1 MEKAKIRK
9 ALSTCL
15 KIGIAIFVVF
25 FLFRN
30 DWLTKETFIKLFKVD
45 NLLLIGVSSF
55 FFVGAQLLYA
65 SRFFLL
71 LRAIHFP
78 LHFLNTFKLI
88 MIGNFFNMVIP
99 GMIGGDLIK
108 GFYLFKRERES
119 KGQSA
124 GIIIMDRIFGL
135 LALLSIA
142 AASLI
147 YVLSRKDALLSA
159 YRYES
164 YIILGIVG
172 IILVFFGMLFVLG
185 RNPWVQ
191 ARMNTIL
198 KNIFF
203 RDLFYR
209 LLSSFGAIIQNRR
222 ILICSFLI
230 SLLIQLFSLTSLLI
244 LGQIVFEIHP
254 DVITLAAVSSIVI
267 LIGIIPMTPGNIGW
281 TELIA
286 ALGWS
291 AMGSKAG
298 AETFLYWRILSVF
311 WSIPGGLFYLTFD
324 RKWISIQ
331 KDEEFS

>member
-1 MEKAKIRK
+1 MEKTKVRK
-9 ALSTCL
+9 TLITCL
-15 KIGIAIFVVF
+15 KIGIAFFVVF
-25 FLFRN
+25 YLFRN
-30 DWLTKETFIKLFKVD
+30 DWLTKESFIKLFKVD
-45 NLLLIGVSSF
+45 NLLLIGVSSC
-55 FFVGAQLLYA
+55 FFVSAQLLYA
-65 SRFFLL
+65 FRFFLL
-71 LRAIHFP
+71 LKAINFP
-78 LHFLNTFKLI
+78 LHFLNTFRLI

-99 GMIGGDLIK
+99 GMIGGDLVK
-108 GFYLFKRERES
+108 GFYLFKHEERS

-135 LALLSIA
+135 MALLSIA

-147 YVLSRKDALLSA
+147 YVLWQKDALLSA

-164 YIILGIVG
+164 RIILGVVG
-172 IILVFFGMLFVLG
+172 IILVFFGMLFLLG

-191 ARMNTIL
+191 TKINTIL
-198 KNIFF
+198 KYFF
-203 RDLFYR
+203 FKDLFYR
-209 LLSSFGAIIQNRR
+209 LLNSFGAIIQNRR
-222 ILICSFLI
+222 ILIWSFLI
-230 SLLIQLFSLTSLLI
+230 SLLIQLSSLTSLLI

-254 DVITLAAVSSIVI
+254 NVITLAAVSSIVI
-267 LIGIIPMTPGNIGW
+267 LIGIIPVTPGNIGW

-324 RKWISIQ
+324 TKWISVQ
-331 KDEEFS
+331 KGEEFS